1 MKKLLHIEK
10 EGTIIATI
18 VFEKKTEL
26 AAFANAV
33 LGLKKLGYSLK
44 TSQVD

>member
-10 EGTIIATI
+10 EGTIVATI

-33 LGLKKLGYSLK
+33 LGLKKLGYSFK

>member
-10 EGTIIATI
+10 EGTIVATI

-26 AAFANAV
+26 AFANAV